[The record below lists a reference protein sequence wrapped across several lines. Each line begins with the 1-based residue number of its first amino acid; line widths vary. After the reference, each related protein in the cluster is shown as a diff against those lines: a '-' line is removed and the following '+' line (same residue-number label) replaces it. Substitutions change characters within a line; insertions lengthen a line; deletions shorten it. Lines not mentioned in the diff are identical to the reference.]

1 MVIILWSEGIANVSR
16 LQYLVLVTLLLK
28 AAYAPA
34 AENARV
40 KKEREN
46 RTKWRCLED
55 GYLTVISLLSIMDT
69 HTSYLSFLVR
79 HHIF

>member
-1 MVIILWSEGIANVSR
+1 MSFIKAFLSIKAFFAHRAVSQFLRCFQVVIILWSEGIANVSR

-34 AENARV
+34 AENARAR
-40 KKEREN
+40 KEREN

-55 GYLTVISLLSIMDT
+55 G
-69 HTSYLSFLVR
+69 
-79 HHIF
+79 